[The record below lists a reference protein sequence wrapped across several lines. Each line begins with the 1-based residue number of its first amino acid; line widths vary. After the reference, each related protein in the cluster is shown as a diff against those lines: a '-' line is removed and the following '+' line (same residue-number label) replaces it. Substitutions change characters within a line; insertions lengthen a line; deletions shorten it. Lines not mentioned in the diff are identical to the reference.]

1 MLLVSCSRNNTAG
14 SIDTERGPE
23 HKLMRVFSSSG
34 SPRDAL
40 RHGLVPLL
48 ITRQLHSIAVPVLYA
63 HPVLSY
69 RTITPFLHSLHST
82 PSNARHVRDLTVRA
96 SPLIPKSEP
105 GLLGNSTIH
114 PSLSDLLSRF
124 PKLLS
129 FTLRDTIVLQHADAH
144 ALFDAL
150 RYIRP
155 KKARLE
161 FRLWDLHDSPVGE
174 DLIAATR
181 ASIHSTMMRPPA
193 PWGDESA
200 AGSPGSAFS
209 FGMRDRGALGGTA
222 MAGSHRAWLE
232 ALWDGRE
239 VETPPWW
246 YDPPSRDEAQ
256 PAPPAAAGAGA
267 GAGTGAGAGG
277 NAPAHAPPPGS
288 LPSAQ
293 NVPFPPGLATG
304 AVHNWTSALG
314 LHAAGGAGAS
324 STTGSAPPPVP
335 PTFSYPNSLLST
347 GRTAPPGIGLSSPFG
362 SLTGGAAAPGTT
374 SGTGTTTTGSS
385 TGTALSRARRM
396 RSNFDLSTS
405 GRDRHRRNSDALR
418 RRSQANIGSLSLV
431 DEDPRER
438 PGVGPSQA
446 TAVTLYPDSGF
457 ASAPPP
463 NATADPPTTTE
474 SSTFNPF
481 NTTNSGPVTHQHWQS
496 FAEWYAHLTMLYTP
510 NEAIE
515 IMYSPHYAARDDA
528 TSSWTESS
536 ASSSSGED
544 RRRDVDGVRP
554 PPATPMDERVVAR
567 IQRRTLF
574 DARSALRGPRVP
586 TDSSASTTPPRGSD
600 AMSLSDPLAPSA
612 DPDVPTA
619 SQEIEC
625 LANDTQRDTDALLTA
640 DDGSVTH
647 LTPDVPVASSSSSG
661 PVALQHFAIPPATQ
675 PLSDDSPA
683 APPSANQNDG
693 DATTAAGS
701 TPSVPP
707 PRPTARGFI
716 PAGMG
721 FWPRTARARP
731 VASVSSLATTN
742 TTASA
747 GSATQSSAQL
757 ATVPAQPPITL
768 NLTRGGLDLGPSH
781 HLAHEMRRLLG
792 DLVSQHWAPT
802 LQALSIVTADPLAS
816 FIIRAPRLDLW
827 TQMPVPHI
835 RVQLPRAV
843 NSLAVFKGTKELQRD
858 RLRARRRAG
867 ADLDLTP
874 RQRAEI
880 NRVVGGDGSGGDL
893 LHEMTRLF
901 EIEVNTMQ
909 EMTDDVWMYCG
920 DQLPPQVCR
929 ILAGEQEW
937 RDVHAGEW
945 IHGSRRRILAG
956 LGTEHLSSGIKC
968 CCGSTSAVLTLV
980 QGPSYSTPVLEA
992 EMRNPSYS
1000 PDTADFDSPTFTFD
1014 SLDEDEDMGA
1024 GGGEEAGEG
1033 DGEQGDTYDAEA
1045 AREQMRRIE
1054 ERRRMKRGMEGEEA

>member
-1 MLLVSCSRNNTAG
+1 MPCASGVMQSEQHRR
-14 SIDTERGPE
+14 EHQHWKGPE

-34 SPRDAL
+34 SSRDSL
-40 RHGLVPLL
+40 RHGLAPLL
-48 ITRQLHSIAVPVLYA
+48 ISRQLHSIAVPVLYA

-69 RTITPFLHSLHST
+69 RTIAPFLHSIHSR
-82 PSNARHVRDLTVRA
+82 PSNARHIRDLTVRA

-105 GLLGNSTIH
+105 NLVGNSTIH

-124 PKLLS
+124 PRLLS

-150 RYIRP
+150 RHIRP

-181 ASIHSTMMRPPA
+181 ASIHSTMMRPLA
-193 PWGDESA
+193 PGGDESA

-209 FGMRDRGALGGTA
+209 FGMRDRGSLGGTA
-222 MAGSHRAWLE
+222 VAGSHRAWLE

-239 VETPPWW
+239 VDTPPWW
-246 YDPPSRDEAQ
+246 YDPPSRDDAQ
-256 PAPPAAAGAGA
+256 PAPAAAAAAAGTGA
-267 GAGTGAGAGG
+267 GAGAGAGG
-277 NAPAHAPPPGS
+277 NAPAHAPPPG
-288 LPSAQ
+288 LPQ
-293 NVPFPPGLATG
+293 NVQNTLLPPGTATG

-314 LHAAGGAGAS
+314 LHAAGGAGVS

-335 PTFSYPNSLLST
+335 PTFSYPTSLLST
-347 GRTAPPGIGLSSPFG
+347 GRTAPLGIGLASPIG
-362 SLTGGAAAPGTT
+362 SLTGGAAAPGAAPGTT
-374 SGTGTTTTGSS
+374 SGTTTAESS
-385 TGTALSRARRM
+385 IGTALSRARRM
-396 RSNFDLSTS
+396 RSDFELSTS
-405 GRDRHRRNSDALR
+405 HRDRHLRSADVVR
-418 RRSQANIGSLSLV
+418 RRSQGNIGSLSLV

-446 TAVTLYPDSGF
+446 TPMTLNPDSGF
-457 ASAPPP
+457 ASAPASNP
-463 NATADPPTTTE
+463 TAGPSTTAE
-474 SSTFNPF
+474 SSTLNPVD
-481 NTTNSGPVTHQHWQS
+481 TTNPGPVMHRKHWQS
-496 FAEWYAHLTMLYTP
+496 FAEWYAYLTLVHSP
-510 NEAIE
+510 NAAIE
-515 IMYSPHYAARDDA
+515 IMYSPNYAARH
-528 TSSWTESS
+528 
-536 ASSSSGED
+536 
-544 RRRDVDGVRP
+544 RRWDIDGVRP
-554 PPATPMDERVVAR
+554 PPATPLNEMEVAR
-567 IQRRTLF
+567 YQRRTLF
-574 DARSALRGPRVP
+574 DARAALRGTRVP

-600 AMSLSDPLAPSA
+600 AMSLSDPLAPWA
-612 DPDVPTA
+612 DPDVPTS
-619 SQEIEC
+619 SQEIES
-625 LANDTQRDTDALLTA
+625 LANDTQRDTNALLRT
-640 DDGSVTH
+640 DDGSATH
-647 LTPDVPVASSSSSG
+647 LTPYVPAASSSSSG

-683 APPSANQNDG
+683 AAPSASQNDG
-693 DATTAAGS
+693 DAATAAGS

-742 TTASA
+742 TSASA
-747 GSATQSSAQL
+747 GSATQTTAQL
-757 ATVPAQPPITL
+757 ATVPAQPAITL
-768 NLTRGGLDLGPSH
+768 NLNRGGVDLGPSH
-781 HLAHEMRRLLG
+781 HLAHEMRRLLS

-843 NSLAVFKGTKELQRD
+843 NSLAVFKGAKELQRD

-874 RQRAEI
+874 RQTAEI

-909 EMTDDVWMYCG
+909 EMMDDVWMYCG

-929 ILAGEQEW
+929 ILAGEQQW

-945 IHGSRRRILAG
+945 VLGSRRR
-956 LGTEHLSSGIKC
+956 GTGVLWSGIT
-968 CCGSTSAVLTLV
+968 CCGCIPVVLTLV
-980 QGPSYSTPVLEA
+980 P
-992 EMRNPSYS
+992 
-1000 PDTADFDSPTFTFD
+1000 
-1014 SLDEDEDMGA
+1014 
-1024 GGGEEAGEG
+1024 
-1033 DGEQGDTYDAEA
+1033 
-1045 AREQMRRIE
+1045 RRLVQHAHP
-1054 ERRRMKRGMEGEEA
+1054 RSGKT